1 MGNWFDVDVA
11 ITLGLLLFT
20 TGLAVVS
27 LESTYKPPT
36 PQRVRRYRILT
47 TIFAL
52 ALIALTYVQA
62 THTKRSDG
70 KRDGELSQLQG
81 KTDIMRDMLLH
92 PNASD
97 TDKQILIALN
107 KLGTRLGIKQQ
118 PVPPERNIAEK
129 SDKSPSERIVPVTA
143 LTTDELRAHAL
154 DWAAKMRTF
163 DRMFREQRAQKED
176 SERQGQMANRGKSAE
191 EQRALWQQ
199 QTNGMLS
206 DYRQREQDFK
216 QVYLGTAVALRD
228 ELINRYI
235 RVGAV
240 PPKPLRWN
248 TVFENQAL
256 AGVDPIGEAATYLE
270 QLARELPDK

>member
-228 ELINRYI
+228 VVLPAKTGHLI
-235 RVGAV
+235 
-240 PPKPLRWN
+240 
-248 TVFENQAL
+248 
-256 AGVDPIGEAATYLE
+256 
-270 QLARELPDK
+270 